1 MSVIVFKGVSMLL
14 EPWLI
19 WLIIGIIC
27 VIIEIFDPAVFFIS
41 LGIGGLVTSPIAALG
56 TPIWL
61 QVLIFGLVSFVV
73 FLLMRKVYERLIKK
87 NRVETNVYALVGKQ
101 GLVLS
106 PITQDVRG
114 QVKVGGE
121 NWSAVL
127 EDNSQ
132 ANIGDKIQVLS
143 IEGNKLIVKK
153 I

>member
-1 MSVIVFKGVSMLL
+1 MSVIVYKGVSMLL

-106 PITQDVRG
+106 PITQDIRG

-121 NWSAVL
+121 SWSAVL